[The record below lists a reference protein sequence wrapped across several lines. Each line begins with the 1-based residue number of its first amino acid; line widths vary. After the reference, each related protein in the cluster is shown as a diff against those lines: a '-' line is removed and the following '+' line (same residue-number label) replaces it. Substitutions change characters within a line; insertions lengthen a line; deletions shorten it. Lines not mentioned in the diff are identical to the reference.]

1 MRNAPKEMKSLFDW
15 SEGEFGT
22 NSTTGLHITMS
33 WQGNKAE
40 PNKLKMALLL
50 GDEYLLDLFGRL
62 CNSYTRSQYKNVL
75 KYAEEIDTGKLG
87 NFEKLE
93 AVLQKGTCRD
103 KFSINFKDQKDSD
116 SGNQLIEFRI
126 AGGRDYNEMYK
137 EVVQACVRY
146 GTIMKAGYEPDAF
159 RKEYILKQ

>member
-1 MRNAPKEMKSLFDW
+1 MPRNAEEMKSLFDW

-62 CNSYTRSQYKNVL
+62 RNSYTRSTYKNVL

-93 AVLQKGTCRD
+93 AVLQKGTRRD
-103 KFSINFKDQKDSD
+103 KSS
-116 SGNQLIEFRI
+116 R
-126 AGGRDYNEMYK
+126 
-137 EVVQACVRY
+137 
-146 GTIMKAGYEPDAF
+146 
-159 RKEYILKQ
+159 